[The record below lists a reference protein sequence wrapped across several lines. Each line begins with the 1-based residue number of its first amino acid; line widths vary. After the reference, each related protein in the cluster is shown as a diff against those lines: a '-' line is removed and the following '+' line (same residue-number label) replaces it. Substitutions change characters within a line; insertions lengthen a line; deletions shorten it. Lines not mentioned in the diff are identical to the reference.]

1 MKKSRKMLAL
11 VLTLTLAFSCMAMPA
26 MAANEATRS
35 KMICGKCG
43 SYENFTLTAT
53 SGLYGVTRQVAGCSK
68 TNFMHKHTSCY
79 INYAYVCD
87 GCGNHV
93 NSYSVFDHEVC
104 NY

>member
-26 MAANEATRS
+26 MAAN
-35 KMICGKCG
+35 GKCG

-68 TNFMHKHTSCY
+68 TNFMHKHTSYY

>member
-53 SGLYGVTRQVAGCSK
+53 SGL
-68 TNFMHKHTSCY
+68 
-79 INYAYVCD
+79 
-87 GCGNHV
+87 
-93 NSYSVFDHEVC
+93 
-104 NY
+104 